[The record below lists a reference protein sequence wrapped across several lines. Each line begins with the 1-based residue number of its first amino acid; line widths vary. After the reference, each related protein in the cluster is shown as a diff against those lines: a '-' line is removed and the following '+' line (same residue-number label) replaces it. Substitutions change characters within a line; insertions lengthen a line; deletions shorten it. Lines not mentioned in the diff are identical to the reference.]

1 MIVQPHLFYGFLPL
15 NDKEFI
21 HEVNQLKA
29 YPYTLIFY
37 EAPHRIGKTIA
48 KLIPLM
54 GDRKACLAREITKK
68 FEEFIRGNLSEI
80 QTVCDELKGEMVLII
95 QGNIET
101 KGQAIDLSEINEQI
115 QRYIDAGVSASSAIK
130 QVAKDTGLNKN
141 ELYQYYHDKQAS

>member
-1 MIVQPHLFYGFLPL
+1 
-15 NDKEFI
+15 
-21 HEVNQLKA
+21 
-29 YPYTLIFY
+29 
-37 EAPHRIGKTIA
+37 
-48 KLIPLM
+48 M

-130 QVAKDTGLNKN
+130 QVAKDTGINKN